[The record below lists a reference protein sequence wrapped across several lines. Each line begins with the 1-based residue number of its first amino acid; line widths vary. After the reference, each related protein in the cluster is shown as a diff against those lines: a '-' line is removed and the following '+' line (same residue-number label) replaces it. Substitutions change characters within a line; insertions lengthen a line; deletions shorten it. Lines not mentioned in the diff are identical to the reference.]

1 MMMIYR
7 CVCYPRTGA
16 WDSLNLDLDEKNI
29 LFHVSVRPDRRQ
41 IVVNE
46 LVDGA
51 WGVERTLPADLSTTE
66 VLPLLVICTT
76 AHIHLV
82 VGGEVRATIAVQWP
96 QGRQVSVRT
105 SMAWFASP
113 GFGPF
118 GDPATTTRQGWL
130 PGEGIGV
137 EALRGFVQAPDW
149 QGGPVAITI
158 GADRFTAQAMP
169 AASAPGL
176 PPGFV
181 VPLDPAA
188 RAALSQAEANSRLA
202 TRVTVDFSPGD
213 AGTAAD
219 GTDASATAAAKVIA
233 QGWVNPPGIV
243 EGVAEGRITG
253 WVRGRGA
260 IPRLEVLLDGTPVQ
274 AQVTLGAEP
283 RFPPDCLLGARR
295 SRDGG
300 GDGYA
305 PERRSAFTIDLPAEV
320 VARAR
325 ASGVALQV
333 MGDGAKLIGGSLALG
348 GRKPAEEAAP
358 AATPAAE
365 VAEETVASGRMG
377 GSVQVLRMDVP
388 PASGEDVWLD
398 LVAPDGDIP
407 LHLRYRAAENW
418 IVTNHCTDGEWGSET
433 VLGRLPSSWYRLVVD
448 VEIGAGRCI
457 IAVNHIP
464 WGEVTSALLGSEELT
479 VRGPHQRFART
490 SPRPAPPPPSPVPQA
505 GAVDRVL
512 RDTVLGWAVDAGPD
526 AALEIDI
533 GEGPVR
539 VVPRWVELPGLAAR
553 LGRPGAR
560 IGFEAPLPEALRGR
574 LGRHLRLAR
583 LSLDGRPLSLPPSWT
598 SAVTEVDGFVLRGEV
613 VGTPAGRAPAIGL
626 MVGGRA
632 RDVATVVWAETPLPG
647 LRASSGSQARHGFEI
662 ELPGTIWT
670 DIGDARD
677 ASLDVTVD
685 GRVIEPGRLL
695 FTRAMAQHALVRA
708 AQLGDGSAAA
718 QCNALLAAEHLAF
731 GRFLPDLPP
740 EAARFHAEFT
750 RRMKL
755 DGFVA
760 RKAAAPPQ
768 ASGGTGRAPEATAED
783 MQRIA
788 VWRALRAVN
797 ARLSNDGEPIF
808 YHARLVEAA
817 HRLEGEAREHF
828 WFGLV
833 PPLCATD
840 ELPLLDRA
848 VPLSTWF
855 YQEERP
861 DAWALSSAIALL
873 AAAGEARRATD
884 ALYRLAGSMQ
894 GWINT
899 ACIGF
904 ALRHLEGRAAEGLLA
919 EAELER
925 FRYAFL
931 ALLDAFKGEWFSRLH
946 DRHLVEALVLLL
958 DRRHLMPDYL
968 AQDMT
973 RAALR
978 HYGLSPSFW
987 ARWSAGPARREG
999 GQDSQLA
1006 VAWRRFR
1013 QLEAALGD
1021 PARVDQRLGTLHG
1034 GLQFFRSHGN
1044 PEAVTWMRE
1053 LAAHAV
1059 RPGSAANPG
1068 TLGRL
1073 LADLVAL
1080 DARDAVRIAAMPGLP
1095 VPGGLSGLGIAPD
1108 GLRDLLR
1115 EMRPQPR
1122 GMTEQAQRALCR
1134 MLVAPELPPAAAEA
1148 RDLAAMLAEPRYL
1161 HVGADMLS
1169 LMAVRQA
1176 AAQHPGAAPAGR
1188 ALVRRFAASVTR
1200 AVEEG
1205 GAPHLPAPLLA
1216 GMARLLQVLE
1226 NQRLPEMAEAVMA
1239 LQALRDAIHLRY
1251 RHHHDQALTPVAK
1264 PAIAFDPAALAGD
1277 VLVCVYSCN
1286 KYLDTRVAAIRETWM
1301 QDLAAIGA
1309 RCIIIVGDGDDTL
1322 DGDVLRLAV
1331 SDSYEDLPQKTLRM
1345 VEWVHANTD
1354 AQYLIKIDD
1363 DCYLSTENYFGTL
1376 DYRAHH
1382 YHGRLLERAI
1392 GGTDRVWHH
1401 LKSSSERARGID
1413 RSPEPSRY
1421 CDGGGVYCLSR
1432 FAMGR
1437 LAAAAARRDGQRLI
1451 ARSFMEDKMVGDLL
1465 AMEEI
1470 FPDNTDYE
1478 SYQRRR
1484 TFGTAHPIGIYE
1496 NTFFPSALGT
1506 AKVAHLDLDRDQ
1518 ARAHALRGQLDLSPK
1533 KIWPSFAP
1541 VGTDHTH
1548 HQLELLSGAEV
1559 LARTQA
1565 EPIGVVLA
1573 ARNEMTMLPHLLDH
1587 YRSIGVRAFYAVD
1600 NASDDGSR
1608 EWLLAQPDVVVY
1620 SAAGEYRTSHYG
1632 VTWQQTVLAH
1642 HFVSRWAV
1650 VADADE
1656 FLIYPGWR
1664 HRSLADLVAAVEAER
1679 ANAVPLWMVDLYP
1692 AGPLEEADFTA
1703 RPPFEAAT
1711 WLDREPVQAYRLTSC
1726 FYSNRC
1732 QQVSALRH
1740 RLLPDSEPN
1749 GFVAEKV
1756 ALFRYQPWIRVSEG
1770 IHSAANI
1777 RLSRQPAV
1785 FAHFKYHAGFRRKIL
1800 EEISRGQHYN
1810 GAAEYKRYAAMV
1822 AESAGAFGREGLS
1835 VQLGADGFLPP
1846 ESRRG

>member
-7 CVCYPRTGA
+7 CVCYPRTGT

-51 WGVERTLPADLSTTE
+51 WGLERTVPVDLSATE
-66 VLPLLVICTT
+66 VLPLVVICTP
-76 AHIHLV
+76 AHIHLLV
-82 VGGEVRATIAVQWP
+82 AGEVRATVAVQWP
-96 QGRQVSVRT
+96 EGRQVSVRS
-105 SMAWFASP
+105 SMAWFATPPFPPFAGAADAP
-113 GFGPF
+113 GAAARP
-118 GDPATTTRQGWL
+118 GWL
-130 PGEGIGV
+130 PGEGIGA
-137 EALRGFVQAPDW
+137 EALRGFVAAPGW

-158 GADRFTAQAMP
+158 GAERFTAQAMP
-169 AASAPGL
+169 APSAPGL
-176 PPGFV
+176 PAGFV

-188 RAALSQAEANSRLA
+188 RDALAQAEAHARLA
-202 TRVTVDFSPGD
+202 TRVTIDFSRDP
-213 AGTAAD
+213 AAPIM
-219 GTDASATAAAKVIA
+219 AE
-233 QGWVNPPGIV
+233 GWVNPPGVV

-253 WVRGRGA
+253 WVRARGA
-260 IPRLEVLLDGTPVQ
+260 APRLDLLLDGVPVQ
-274 AQVTLGAEP
+274 AQVALGAEP
-283 RFPPDCLLGARR
+283 RFPRDSLLGAPRA
-295 SRDGG
+295 RDGG

-305 PERRSAFTIDLPAEV
+305 PERRSAFTIDVPAEV
-320 VARAR
+320 LARAR
-325 ASGVALQV
+325 ASGATLQV
-333 MGDGAKLIGGSLALG
+333 MGDGAKLVGGSLAFG
-348 GRKPAEEAAP
+348 ARAP
-358 AATPAAE
+358 AAEAAAAAPPAPEA
-365 VAEETVASGRMG
+365 VEETVASGQRG
-377 GSVQVLRMDVP
+377 GAVQVLRMDVP

-398 LVAPDGDIP
+398 LVAPNGDIP

-418 IVTNHCTDGEWGSET
+418 IVTNHCTAGEWGSET
-433 VLGRLPSSWYRLVVD
+433 VLGRLPSSWYRLLVD

-457 IAVNHIP
+457 IAVNHQP
-464 WGEVTSALLGSEELT
+464 WGAVTSELLGSEELT
-479 VRGPHQRFART
+479 VRGPHQRFARAA
-490 SPRPAPPPPSPVPQA
+490 PRTAPPPPWPVPPC
-505 GAVDRVL
+505 GAVDRIL
-512 RDTVLGWAVDAGPD
+512 RDAVMGWAADAPPE
-526 AALEIDI
+526 AMLEIDI

-539 VVPRWVELPGLAAR
+539 IAPRWVELPGLAAR

-560 IGFEAPLPEALRGR
+560 LGFEAPLPEALRGR
-574 LGRHLRLAR
+574 LGRHARLAR
-583 LSLDGRPLSLPPSWT
+583 LSLDGRPLSLPPAWG

-613 VGTPAGRAPAIGL
+613 VGTPAGRTPRLGL

-632 RDVATVVWAETPLPG
+632 REVASVVWAEQPLPG
-647 LRASSGSQARHGFEI
+647 LRAGGGSQARHGFEI

-670 DIGDARD
+670 DAARTEGAVARD
-677 ASLDVTVD
+677 VTLEVTVD
-685 GRVIEPGRLL
+685 GRVIDPGRLL
-695 FTRAMAQHALVRA
+695 FTRGMAQHALLRA
-708 AQLGDGSAAA
+708 AQAGDASPAA

-731 GRFLPDLPP
+731 GRFLPDLPA
-740 EAARFHAEFT
+740 EAARFHRDFV

-755 DGFVA
+755 DAFLA
-760 RKAAAPPQ
+760 RQAPAQPGPAAPGQ
-768 ASGGTGRAPEATAED
+768 AAPDPTAED
-783 MQRIA
+783 SQRIA

-797 ARLSNDGEPIF
+797 ARLTAEGEPIF

-817 HRLEGEAREHF
+817 ERLEGEAREHF

-833 PPLCATD
+833 PTLCVTD
-840 ELPLLDRA
+840 ELPLLGRA
-848 VPLSTWF
+848 VPLATWF
-855 YQEERP
+855 HHEERP
-861 DAWALSSAIALL
+861 DGWALSSVIALL

-884 ALYRLAGSMQ
+884 ALYKLAGSMQ

-946 DRHLVEALVLLL
+946 DRHLVEALVLLM
-958 DRRHLMPDYL
+958 DRRRLMPDYL
-968 AQDMT
+968 AQDMV

-978 HYGLSPSFW
+978 HYGLSPAFW
-987 ARWSAGPARREG
+987 SRWQGGPARREAG
-999 GQDSQLA
+999 PDTLLA
-1006 VAWRRFR
+1006 VAHRRFR

-1021 PARVDQRLGTLHG
+1021 PARVDQRLGTLHAA
-1034 GLQFFRSHGN
+1034 LQFFRGHGN
-1044 PEAVTWMRE
+1044 PEAVIWQRE
-1053 LAAHAV
+1053 LAAHGL
-1059 RPGSAANPG
+1059 RPGSTANPG

-1073 LADLVAL
+1073 LADLVTI
-1080 DARDAVRIAAMPGLP
+1080 DQRDAVRIAAMPGLAA
-1095 VPGGLSGLGIAPD
+1095 PGGLAGLGIAAE
-1108 GLRDLLR
+1108 GVRDLLR

-1122 GMTEQAQRALCR
+1122 GMTDHAQRALCR
-1134 MLVAPELPPAAAEA
+1134 LLTAPEMPPAAAEA
-1148 RDLAAMLAEPRYL
+1148 RELAGMLADPRYQQ
-1161 HVGADMLS
+1161 VGADMLS

-1176 AAQHPGAAPAGR
+1176 AVQHPGAAPIGR
-1188 ALVRRFAASVTR
+1188 ALVRRFAAAMTR

-1216 GMARLLQVLE
+1216 GLSRLLHVLE
-1226 NQRLPEMAEAVMA
+1226 GQRLPEMAEAVTA
-1239 LQALRDAIHLRY
+1239 LQALKDAIHLRF
-1251 RHHHDQALTPVAK
+1251 RHLHDEALTPVAR

-1286 KYLDTRVAAIRETWM
+1286 KYLDSRVAAIRETWM

-1309 RCIIIVGDGDDTL
+1309 RCIVIVGDGDDRL

-1382 YHGRLLERAI
+1382 YHGRVLERAI
-1392 GGTDRVWHH
+1392 GGTDRAWHH
-1401 LKSSSERARGID
+1401 LKSSSDRARSID

-1437 LAAAAARRDGQRLI
+1437 LVAAAARREGQRLV
-1451 ARSFMEDKMVGDLL
+1451 ARSFMEDKLVGDLL

-1496 NTFFPSALGT
+1496 NTFFPSALGP
-1506 AKVAHLDLDRDQ
+1506 ARVAHLDLDRDQ

-1533 KIWPSFAP
+1533 KLWPSFAS

-1548 HQLELLSGAEV
+1548 HQLELLSDGEV
-1559 LARTQA
+1559 LARAQA
-1565 EPIGVVLA
+1565 EPVGVVLA

-1664 HRSLADLVAAVEAER
+1664 NRGLMELIAAVEAER
-1679 ANAVPLWMVDLYP
+1679 ANAVPLWMVDMYP
-1692 AGPLEEADFTA
+1692 AGPLEEADFAA

-1711 WLDREPVQAYRLTSC
+1711 WLDREPVHAFRLTSC

-1770 IHSAANI
+1770 IHSAANV

-1822 AESAGAFGREGLS
+1822 AESAGAFGQEGLS

-1846 ESRRG
+1846 ESRGR

>member
-51 WGVERTLPADLSTTE
+51 WGVERTLPIDLSAIE
-66 VLPLLVICTT
+66 MLPMLVVATP
-76 AHIHLV
+76 AHIHLIL
-82 VGGEVRATIAVQWP
+82 GGEVRATVAVQWP
-96 QGRQVSVRT
+96 QGRQVSVRA
-105 SMAWFASP
+105 SMPWFATQ
-113 GFGPF
+113 PF
-118 GDPATTTRQGWL
+118 DPFSVAAGTRAWL
-130 PGEGIGV
+130 PSEGIGA
-137 EALRGFVQAPDW
+137 EALRGFLAAADW
-149 QGGPVAITI
+149 QGGPVGITI
-158 GADRFTAQAMP
+158 GADRFAAQAMP
-169 AASAPGL
+169 APSAPGL
-176 PPGFV
+176 PRGFV
-181 VPLDPAA
+181 VPLDPAS
-188 RAALSQAEANSRLA
+188 RDALAQAEASQRRA
-202 TRVTVDFSPGD
+202 TPVTIEFGIDDPAF
-213 AGTAAD
+213 AGTA
-219 GTDASATAAAKVIA
+219 T
-233 QGWVNPPGIV
+233 GWVNAPGVV
-243 EGVAEGRITG
+243 EGVTEGRITG

-260 IPRLEVLLDGTPVQ
+260 PPRLEVLLDGAPLP
-274 AQVTLGAEP
+274 AQVTLGGEP
-283 RFPPDCLLGARR
+283 RFPRDSLLGSRR
-295 SRDGG
+295 PQEG

-305 PERRSAFTIDLPAEV
+305 PERRSSFTIDLAPDAA
-320 VARAR
+320 ARLR
-325 ASGVALQV
+325 ASGAWVQV
-333 MGDGAKLIGGSLALG
+333 VGDGAKLIGGSLALA
-348 GRKPAEEAAP
+348 RPEREVEP
-358 AATPAAE
+358 PPSPPPTAE
-365 VAEETVASGRMG
+365 VVEETVGSGQAG
-377 GSVQVLRMDVP
+377 GAVQVLRLDVP
-388 PASGEDVWLD
+388 PASAEDVWLD
-398 LVAPDGDIP
+398 LVAPNGDIP

-418 IVTNHCTDGEWGSET
+418 LVTNHCTDGVWGSET

-448 VEIGAGRCI
+448 VEIGAGRCV
-457 IAVNHIP
+457 IAVNHLP
-464 WGEVTSALLGSEELT
+464 WGEVTGALLGSEELT
-479 VRGPHQRFART
+479 VRGPHQRFARRT
-490 SPRPAPPPPSPVPQA
+490 PRAAPPPPPPMPPA
-505 GAVDRVL
+505 GAVDRIL
-512 RDTVLGWAVDAGPD
+512 RDSVLGWAVDAEPD
-526 AALEIDI
+526 AMLEIDI

-539 VVPRWVELPGLAAR
+539 VAPRWMDLPALAAR
-553 LGRPGAR
+553 LGRPGTR
-560 IGFEAPLPEALRGR
+560 IGFEATLPEALRGR

-583 LSLDGRPLSLPPSWT
+583 LSIGGRPLSLPPAWT
-598 SAVTEVDGFVLRGEV
+598 SAVTDVDGFTLRGEV
-613 VGTPAGRAPAIGL
+613 VGTPPGRTPRIGL
-626 MVGGRA
+626 MVAGQA
-632 RDVATVVWAETPLPG
+632 RDVATAVWVEPPLPG
-647 LRASSGSQARHGFEI
+647 LRTSGGSQARHGFEI

-670 DIGDARD
+670 DIGAVPDA
-677 ASLDVTVD
+677 AIDVMVD
-685 GRVIEPGRLL
+685 GRVIEPSRLL
-695 FTRAMAQHALVRA
+695 FTRAMAQQALVRA
-708 AQLGDGSAAA
+708 AQIGDGTAAG
-718 QCNALLAAEHLAF
+718 QCNALLAAEHLGF
-731 GRFLPDLPP
+731 GRFLPDLPE
-740 EAARFHAEFT
+740 EAARFHRDFA

-755 DGFVA
+755 GDFLA
-760 RKAAAPPQ
+760 RHAAKAPAAATLHR
-768 ASGGTGRAPEATAED
+768 AAPEATAED
-783 MQRIA
+783 RQRIA

-797 ARLSNDGEPIF
+797 ARLADEGDPIF
-808 YHARLVEAA
+808 YHARLVEAS
-817 HRLEGEAREHF
+817 HQLEGEAREHF

-833 PPLCATD
+833 PTLCATN
-840 ELPLLDRA
+840 ELPLLERA

-855 YQEERP
+855 HHEERA
-861 DAWALSSAIALL
+861 DAWALSSAIPLL
-873 AAAGEARRATD
+873 AAAGEVRRATD
-884 ALYRLAGSMQ
+884 ALYKLAGSMQ

-904 ALRHLEGRAAEGLLA
+904 ALRHLERQAAEGLLA

-946 DRHLVEALVLLL
+946 DRHLVETLVLLM

-968 AQDMT
+968 AQDMV

-978 HYGLSPSFW
+978 HYGLSPAFW
-987 ARWSAGPARREG
+987 TRWQAGPARRETG
-999 GQDSQLA
+999 PDTLMG
-1006 VAWRRFR
+1006 VAHRRFR
-1013 QLEAALGD
+1013 QIEAALGD
-1021 PARVDQRLGTLHG
+1021 PARVDQRLGTLHAA
-1034 GLQFFRSHGN
+1034 LDFFRGHGN
-1044 PEAVTWMRE
+1044 PEAVIWMRE
-1053 LAAHAV
+1053 LAAHGLRA
-1059 RPGSAANPG
+1059 GSTANPG
-1068 TLGRL
+1068 TIGRL
-1073 LADLVAL
+1073 LTDLVAL

-1095 VPGGLSGLGIAPD
+1095 APGGLSGLGIAPD

-1122 GMTEQAQRALCR
+1122 GMTEQAQRSLCR
-1134 MLVAPELPPAAAEA
+1134 LLLAADPSPSMVEEA
-1148 RDLAAMLAEPRYL
+1148 SDLATMLADARYL
-1161 HVGADMLS
+1161 HVGADALS
-1169 LMAVRQA
+1169 LLAVRLA
-1176 AAQHPGAAPAGR
+1176 AAPPGQGHGGAAMALR
-1188 ALVRRFAASVTR
+1188 LVRRFAAAMTR
-1200 AVEEG
+1200 AVDGG
-1205 GAPHLPAPLLA
+1205 GAPQLPAPLLA
-1216 GMARLLQVLE
+1216 GLARLLQMLE
-1226 NQRLPEMAEAVMA
+1226 VQRLPELAEAVTA
-1239 LQALRDAIHLRY
+1239 LQALRDSIHLRY
-1251 RHHHDQALTPVAK
+1251 RHRHDPALAPVER
-1264 PAIAFDPAALAGD
+1264 PAIAFDPRALAGD

-1301 QDLAAIGA
+1301 RDLAAVGA
-1309 RCIIIVGDGDDTL
+1309 RCIVIVGDGDDRL

-1331 SDSYEDLPQKTLRM
+1331 SDRYEDLPQKTLRM

-1376 DYRAHH
+1376 DWRAHH

-1401 LKSSSERARGID
+1401 LKSSSERARSID

-1421 CDGGGVYCLSR
+1421 CDGGGVYTLSR

-1437 LAAAAARRDGQRLI
+1437 LVAAAARRDGQRLI
-1451 ARSFMEDKMVGDLL
+1451 ARSFMEDKLVGDLL

-1484 TFGTAHPIGIYE
+1484 TFGAAHPIGIYE
-1496 NTFFPSALGT
+1496 NTFFPSALGP

-1518 ARAHALRGQLDLSPK
+1518 ARAHALRGQLELSPK
-1533 KIWPSFAP
+1533 KLWPSFAS

-1548 HQLELLSGAEV
+1548 HQLELLSDGEV
-1559 LARTQA
+1559 LARAQA

-1642 HFVSRWAV
+1642 HFISRWAV

-1664 HRSLADLVAAVEAER
+1664 NRSLAEFVAAVEAER
-1679 ANAVPLWMVDLYP
+1679 ANAVPLWMVDMYP
-1692 AGPLEEADFTA
+1692 AGPLEEADFTQ

-1711 WLDREPVQAYRLTSC
+1711 WMDREPVQAFRLTSC

-1770 IHSAANI
+1770 IHSATNL

-1800 EEISRGQHYN
+1800 EEIDRGQHYN

-1835 VQLGADGFLPP
+1835 VQLGPDGFLPP
-1846 ESRRG
+1846 RSRQP

>member
-7 CVCYPRTGA
+7 CVCYPRTGT

-41 IVVNE
+41 IIVNE

-51 WGVERTLPADLSTTE
+51 WGSERALPIDLSATE
-66 VLPLLVICTT
+66 VLSLLVVCTE

-82 VGGEVRATIAVQWP
+82 VAGEARATIAVQWP
-96 QGRQVSVRT
+96 QGRQVTVRT
-105 SMAWFASP
+105 SMAWFAGP
-113 GFGPF
+113 PFDPF
-118 GDPATTTRQGWL
+118 GAPRPAGQPAGWL
-130 PGEGIGV
+130 PSEGIGG
-137 EALRGFVQAPDW
+137 EALRGFLAAPGW
-149 QGGPVAITI
+149 QGGPVHIAI
-158 GADRFTAQAMP
+158 GAERFTAQAMP
-169 AASAPGL
+169 APSPPGL
-176 PPGFV
+176 PAGFV
-181 VPLDPAA
+181 VPLDPVA
-188 RAALSQAEANSRLA
+188 REALAQAEADPRRA
-202 TRVTVDFSPGD
+202 TPVTIDYGPLGGAQAV
-213 AGTAAD
+213 T
-219 GTDASATAAAKVIA
+219 A
-233 QGWVNPPGIV
+233 QGWVNPPGVV
-243 EGVAEGRITG
+243 EGIAEGRILG

-260 IPRLEVLLDGTPVQ
+260 VPRLEVRLDGAPVP
-274 AQVTLGAEP
+274 AQVTVGGEP
-283 RFPPDCLLGARR
+283 RFPRDSLLGTRR
-295 SRDGG
+295 ARDGAA
-300 GDGYA
+300 DGYA
-305 PERRSAFTIDLPAEV
+305 PERRSGFTIDLPPEV
-320 VARAR
+320 QERAR
-325 ASGVALQV
+325 SGGGVIQV
-333 MGDGAKLIGGSLALG
+333 LGDGAKLIGGSMALAAAL
-348 GRKPAEEAAP
+348 PAAEAAP
-358 AATPAAE
+358 APPAAADA
-365 VAEETVASGRMG
+365 VEETVASGQSG
-377 GSVQVLRMDVP
+377 GAVQVLRLDVP
-388 PASGEDVWLD
+388 PASAEDVWLD
-398 LVAPDGDIP
+398 LVAPNGDVA

-418 IVTNHCTDGEWGSET
+418 LVTNHCTDGEWGSET

-457 IAVNHIP
+457 IAVNHQP

-479 VRGPHQRFART
+479 VRGPHQRFARHA
-490 SPRPAPPPPSPVPQA
+490 PRALPPPPPPVPPA
-505 GAVDRVL
+505 GAVDRIL
-512 RDTVLGWAVDAGPD
+512 RDAVLGWAVDAGPE
-526 AALEIDI
+526 AVLEVDI

-539 VVPRWVELPGLAAR
+539 LAPRWAELPGLALR
-553 LGRPGAR
+553 LGRPGTP
-560 IGFEAPLPEALRGR
+560 IGFEAALPEPLRGR
-574 LGRHLRLAR
+574 LSRHLRQAR
-583 LSLDGRPLSLPPSWT
+583 ITLDGRPLSLPPAWT
-598 SAVTEVDGFVLRGEV
+598 SAVTEVDGFILRGEV
-613 VGTPAGRAPAIGL
+613 VGTAAGRTPKIGL
-626 MVGGRA
+626 VVGGRA
-632 RDVATVVWAETPLPG
+632 REVATVVWAETPLPG
-647 LRASSGSQARHGFEI
+647 LRTSGGSQARHGFEV

-670 DIGDARD
+670 DIGEARD

-685 GRVIEPGRLL
+685 GRVIEPARLL
-695 FTRAMAQHALVRA
+695 FTHAMAQQALVRA
-708 AQLGDGSAAA
+708 AQVGDGTPAA
-718 QCNALLAAEHLAF
+718 QCGALLASEHLAF
-731 GRFLPDLPP
+731 GRFLPDLPE
-740 EAARFHAEFT
+740 EAARFHRDFA

-755 DGFVA
+755 DAFLA
-760 RKAAAPPQ
+760 RQAAPRQDKPAAAGSTAAPQ
-768 ASGGTGRAPEATAED
+768 PTAD
-783 MQRIA
+783 DLQRIA

-797 ARLSNDGEPIF
+797 DRLATESDPVF
-808 YHARLVEAA
+808 YHARLVEAS
-817 HRLEGEAREHF
+817 HQLEGKAREHF

-833 PPLCATD
+833 PTLCATN
-840 ELPLLDRA
+840 ELPLLGRA
-848 VPLSTWF
+848 MPLSTWF
-855 YQEERP
+855 QHEERN
-861 DAWALSSAIALL
+861 DGWALSSVIALL

-904 ALRHLEGRAAEGLLA
+904 ALRHLEGRAAEGAVA

-946 DRHLVEALVLLL
+946 DRHLVEALVLLM

-968 AQDMT
+968 AQDMV

-987 ARWSAGPARREG
+987 SKWSSGPARREA
-999 GQDSQLA
+999 GQDTQLA
-1006 VAWRRFR
+1006 VAHRRFR
-1013 QLEAALGD
+1013 QLEAGLGD

-1034 GLQFFRSHGN
+1034 ALQFFRGHGN
-1044 PEAVTWMRE
+1044 PEAVIWQRE
-1053 LAAHAV
+1053 LAAHGLRA
-1059 RPGSAANPG
+1059 GSTANPG

-1073 LADLVAL
+1073 LADLVAI
-1080 DARDAVRIAAMPGLP
+1080 DPRDGVRIAAMPGLP
-1095 VPGGLSGLGIAPD
+1095 APGGLSGLGIAPD
-1108 GLRDLLR
+1108 ALRDMLR

-1122 GMTEQAQRALCR
+1122 GMTDQAQRALCR
-1134 MLVAPELPPAAAEA
+1134 LLMSPEMPPAAAEA
-1148 RDLAAMLAEPRYL
+1148 RELAAMLADPRYL

-1176 AAQHPGAAPAGR
+1176 AVQHPGAAPIGR
-1188 ALVRRFAASVTR
+1188 ALVRRFAAAMTQ

-1205 GAPHLPAPLLA
+1205 GARHLPAPLLA
-1216 GMARLLQVLE
+1216 GLARLLHVLE
-1226 NQRLPEMAEAVMA
+1226 GQRMPEMAEAVTA
-1239 LQALRDAIHLRY
+1239 LQALKDAIHLRF
-1251 RHHHDQALTPVAK
+1251 RHLHDRALTPVSR

-1277 VLVCVYSCN
+1277 VIVCVYSCN
-1286 KYLDTRVAAIRETWM
+1286 KYLDSRVAAIRETWM
-1301 QDLAAIGA
+1301 HDLAAIGA
-1309 RCIIIVGDGDDTL
+1309 RCIVIVGDGDDRL

-1363 DCYLSTENYFGTL
+1363 DCYLSAENYFGTL

-1382 YHGRLLERAI
+1382 YHGRVLERAI

-1401 LKSSSERARGID
+1401 LKSSSDRARSID

-1421 CDGGGVYCLSR
+1421 CDGGGVYSLSR
-1432 FAMGR
+1432 YAMGR
-1437 LAAAAARRDGQRLI
+1437 LVAAAARRDGQRLI
-1451 ARSFMEDKMVGDLL
+1451 ARSFMEDKLVGDLL
-1465 AMEEI
+1465 AMEDI
-1470 FPDNTDYE
+1470 LPDNTEYE

-1484 TFGTAHPIGIYE
+1484 TFGAAHPIGIYE
-1496 NTFFPSALGT
+1496 NTFFPSALGP

-1533 KIWPSFAP
+1533 KLWPSFAS

-1548 HQLELLSGAEV
+1548 HQLELLSDGEV
-1559 LARTQA
+1559 LARAQA

-1664 HRSLADLVAAVEAER
+1664 HRSLAELVAAVEAER
-1679 ANAVPLWMVDLYP
+1679 ANAVPLWMVDMYP
-1692 AGPLEEADFTA
+1692 AGPLEEADFSA

-1711 WLDREPVQAYRLTSC
+1711 WMDRQPVEAFRLTSC
-1726 FYSNRC
+1726 YYSNRC

-1756 ALFRYQPWIRVSEG
+1756 AMFRYQPWIRVSEG

-1822 AESAGAFGREGLS
+1822 AESAGAFAQEGLS
-1835 VQLGADGFLPP
+1835 VQLGPDGFLPAS
-1846 ESRRG
+1846 SRAA